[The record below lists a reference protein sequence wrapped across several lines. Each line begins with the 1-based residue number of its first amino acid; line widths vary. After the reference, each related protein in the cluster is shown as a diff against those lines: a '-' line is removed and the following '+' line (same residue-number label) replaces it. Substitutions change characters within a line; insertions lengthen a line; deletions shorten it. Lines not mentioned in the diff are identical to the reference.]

1 MSVETKRLS
10 KEISN
15 FFWREGFTLATAES
29 CTAGNVA
36 ATITAI
42 PGSSRFYR
50 GGVVAY
56 ADETKKRLLNV
67 NAETL
72 DAYGAVSEETV
83 KEMVKG
89 AMEAIGTDFA
99 IATSGIAGPTG
110 ATPGKPVGTIWV
122 AAGNAEEVLT
132 VKLEGDNGREKN
144 VENATA
150 QALYLLLDLC
160 QKQEKEQ

>member
-1 MSVETKRLS
+1 MSIETKKLS

-42 PGSSRFYR
+42 PGGSRFYR

-67 NAETL
+67 KAETL
-72 DAYGAVSEETV
+72 EEFGAVSEETV
-83 KEMVKG
+83 KEMVEG
-89 AMEAIGTDFA
+89 VRQAIGTDYA

-110 ATPGKPVGTIWV
+110 ATPGKPIGTIWV
-122 AAGNAEEVLT
+122 AAGNADEVIT

-144 VENATA
+144 VANATVK
-150 QALYLLLDLC
+150 ALQLLLELC
-160 QKQEKEQ
+160 EKQEKQQ